1 MVTVRRANVILNV
14 SDEQKQEYL
23 NKGYDVISKNGTVLE
38 GTVPTDVNVL
48 KKAYVDHMNEIKEL
62 KAKLAETGNGSDSD
76 LQADYDAL
84 MNDFNEAM
92 EEIEQLRAVIAE
104 YEAEENSVAEKEKP
118 AKSKKSNKK

>member
-23 NKGYDVISKNGTVLE
+23 NKGYDVISNNGTVLE

-62 KAKLAETGNGSDSD
+62 KAKLAETSNGSDSD
-76 LQADYDAL
+76 LQDDYNAL
-84 MNDFNEAM
+84 MNDYNELV
-92 EEIEQLRAVIAE
+92 EENEMLKSTIAE
-104 YEAEENSVAEKEKP
+104 YEAEENSTEEVKP
-118 AKSKKSNKK
+118 AKKKASKK